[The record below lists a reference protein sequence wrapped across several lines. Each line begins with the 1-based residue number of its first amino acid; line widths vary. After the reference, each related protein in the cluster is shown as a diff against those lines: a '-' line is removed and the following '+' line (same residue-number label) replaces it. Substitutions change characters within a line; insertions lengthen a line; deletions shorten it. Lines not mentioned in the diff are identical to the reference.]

1 MAKRRVGTYKGKPI
15 IEGDP
20 NLLNENEL
28 FGGSRVYIKTLK
40 AANVTIKDTAY
51 TYASTFSAPENVLI
65 PSNVKVFSVVGN
77 NTNGELIL
85 IEVKDII
92 PALLGVLVVANS
104 EETAAFAST
113 KKNPIRQVPGIGVG
127 VVETMPTKDFYLSLD
142 PNSLPTDDVKNSVN
156 IQLYAFS
163 NSKGNFN
170 QYGGANISKG
180 AAIFIFP
187 K

>member
-1 MAKRRVGTYKGKPI
+1 MKKRIGTYNGKPI

-20 NLLNENEL
+20 NLLNQNEL
-28 FGGSRVYIKTLK
+28 FGGSRVYTKTLK
-40 AANVTIKDTAY
+40 ASNITLGGTAY

-77 NTNGELIL
+77 STNGELIFV
-85 IEVKDII
+85 EVKDII

-104 EETAAFAST
+104 EETAAFVST
-113 KKNPIRQVPGIGVG
+113 KKNPTRQVPGIGVR

-142 PNSLPTDDVKNSVN
+142 PNSLPTDDIKNSVN

-163 NSKGNFN
+163 NSKGNLN
-170 QYGGANISKG
+170 QYSGANISKG
-180 AAIFIFP
+180 TAIFVFP